1 MRPAP
6 RGARARGP
14 AAGAVAPVL
23 WGLDCPDSVRVRCI
37 WTEGWGWRAA
47 ATRMHRRKVRR
58 VLMGSITDPSYGR
71 PQVRQ
76 MGTGHELATQI
87 DPGPG
92 AVAPPHWPTMCASLT
107 HLSLTSLSSVIT
119 CSMAYVDTTTAGQL
133 ATTTAYRAATTMY
146 EVRQVHIWVGE
157 QHACRCRK
165 LPALSISWKEQA
177 WMARSRER

>member
-107 HLSLTSLSSVIT
+107 HQSLTSLYLSSMQHGVRRHYD
-119 CSMAYVDTTTAGQL
+119 SWTASYYYSLVQS
-133 ATTTAYRAATTMY
+133 Y
-146 EVRQVHIWVGE
+146 RQVHIWVGE
-157 QHACRCRK
+157 H
-165 LPALSISWKEQA
+165 
-177 WMARSRER
+177 